1 MHQAVCLFSTVHSLL
16 AKEVP
21 SILHTCQTWFIQVLH
36 FPPGRKYWPMSYRH
50 VIQED
55 SLLFA
60 IDTAKKQKSPEV
72 FPKKLLER
80 DRKKE
85 SPNAYQLSQQL
96 SSLIAPLCL
105 RNLSLQSGS
114 RNKWWEVFCPQHQ
127 KNSLGGHS
135 LTQREWGEEREA
147 AIPLAFND

>member
-50 VIQED
+50 VIQEY

-60 IDTAKKQKSPEV
+60 INTAKKQKSPEV

-114 RNKWWEVFCPQHQ
+114 RNKWWEVVLSSTPKKLFRW
-127 KNSLGGHS
+127 S
-135 LTQREWGEEREA
+135 LTDSERMGRGTRSCN
-147 AIPLAFND
+147 PFGF